1 MCTWTSTYFGPRLGI
16 RFRMVGSQIFVPTS
30 VSNGLGPKPS
40 TERHLPWVEWHWF
53 IGAAVV
59 SRCES
64 SKRKGGETREKVIS
78 NFQEKSWKIKIWRWK
93 LIPKVYRMETEMQ
106 GLWGSFGDCCYAS
119 SFNHLEGDRTAAY
132 STADTEAVWLLS
144 IQVLFVDYRP
154 RASLPTK
161 THICHIYE

>member
-1 MCTWTSTYFGPRLGI
+1 MCTWTSTYFEPRLGI

-78 NFQEKSWKIKIWRWK
+78 KKNHEKSRFGDGNWPPKFTEWK
-93 LIPKVYRMETEMQ
+93 LKYKVCGAVLGIVVCFKFQ
-106 GLWGSFGDCCYAS
+106 S
-119 SFNHLEGDRTAAY
+119 SWRRQNCSIFHGWHR
-132 STADTEAVWLLS
+132 AVWLLS
-144 IQVLFVDYRP
+144 KSPVCRLQTQGFL
-154 RASLPTK
+154 TN
-161 THICHIYE
+161 